1 MESSSEISM
10 TSFSVGVRVMRRG
23 IRRSRGRSAVLLLMA
38 AAIVVAATACRG
50 GEPPAR
56 SSGASA
62 SGASA
67 PARDGFPRTV
77 VDASGE
83 AIAIAARPRRIVSQT
98 LASDEIL
105 LAICPLDRI
114 AGLSTL
120 ADDDAYSNVAEQAR
134 THKIPL
140 VSSAE
145 DALQLTPDLVLVAS
159 YSRAE
164 VIELLKASG
173 APVFRFASFERFDDL
188 KRNVETLGRLI
199 GEESAAAALATKM
212 QARLDAVAR
221 RAAARGRRPTVLS
234 YAGTGFT
241 AGANTLFDDAIRRA
255 GGVNL
260 AATHGLKGFVQL
272 SAEQVM
278 AWQPDLIVS
287 GAKGSEIDV
296 TRARLLRD
304 PALAETRAV
313 KDGRLL
319 IMDDRSYLAA
329 SQYAIDAVERL
340 ADAFDALP
348 PAR

>member
-1 MESSSEISM
+1 MV
-10 TSFSVGVRVMRRG
+10 SFSVGVRSMRRG
-23 IRRSRGRSAVLLLMA
+23 IRRSRVRSAVFLLMA
-38 AAIVVAATACRG
+38 AAIAVAATACRG

-56 SSGASA
+56 SSGVSTPAAS
-62 SGASA
+62 SSA
-67 PARDGFPRTV
+67 ATRDGFPRTV

-83 AIAIAARPRRIVSQT
+83 AITIAARPRRIVSQT

-120 ADDDAYSNVAEQAR
+120 ADDDAYSNIAEQAR

-140 VSSAE
+140 VISAE

-199 GEESAAAALATKM
+199 GEESAAAALAAKM

-234 YAGTGFT
+234 YAGSGFT
-241 AGANTLFDDAIRRA
+241 AGANTLFDDTIRRA
-255 GGVNL
+255 GGENL

-278 AWQPDLIVS
+278 AWQPDIIVS